1 MNLLRVDMSMKRIPT
16 EKSKEEYRLL
26 GNRGLI
32 GRLAYDE
39 LYPQCDPLGL
49 QNKLIIATSPL
60 GGLGITCA
68 GRLSIGG
75 KSPLTEG
82 IKEANSGGV
91 AATKLVK
98 QGIKAIIVEG
108 LPENG
113 EMYDLLKEEIDK
125 SDEGKTFCRDFPLS
139 GHAA

>member
-1 MNLLRVDMSMKRIPT
+1 M
-16 EKSKEEYRLL
+16 
-26 GNRGLI
+26 
-32 GRLAYDE
+32 AYDE
-39 LYPQCDPLGL
+39 LYPQCDPLGP

-68 GRLSIGG
+68 GGLSVGG

-139 GHAA
+139 GYAA